1 MGSLFDDWG
10 SVSTSY
16 KSESL
21 SGSTDATFAVEG
33 LLCRESVF
41 VYLALWGVGSL
52 SGSSMR
58 SIKTRRH

>member
-33 LLCRESVF
+33 LLCRAVRPPLNKPSEVYSWAQEAGRSVF
-41 VYLALWGVGSL
+41 
-52 SGSSMR
+52 
-58 SIKTRRH
+58 